1 MIVPMKKVSLVVL
14 DSERKEVLKNLRK
27 LSIVHLEQVKGSGKE
42 LETLK
47 SDYDCI
53 QKSLALLADI
63 KLPKN
68 NKLIA
73 QKKLSVTKSL
83 EMAENI
89 ANLFNQ
95 KKEIFNLIASNKSEI
110 ERLGKWGGVNPE
122 DFNYL
127 AEKGVFLSLY
137 EISNAKYLTL
147 SEDVRSVFVNRDKN
161 YTRFMFWGNE
171 NTDEPEDMP
180 AEAFK
185 VVMPEKSTREL
196 VAEIEESRVSLEKL
210 ILKIEACCVYKDTL
224 EDALKDFLK
233 KLEFENV
240 YSGMWRESQEL
251 SDNVQI
257 EQSVQNTEITSNRE
271 KKVTPVANFSKDL
284 ACLSGYLPEENLK
297 ELEESAKKNHWAL
310 MSKDP
315 ETDDTKVPTKLKNNK
330 FVSLIYP
337 VTNFLGTVP
346 GYHEYDISGWFLL
359 FFTLFFAMI
368 WGDAGY
374 GSILTVMALAG
385 VLITL
390 SKKKKVSPVILLL
403 LLLGVTT
410 TLWGIITCNYFGI
423 KISTLPTFL
432 KRLSFGPLSNATAAI
447 SNEKNKWVTQN
458 LQIFCFSVALV
469 QLSVAHIKGIVHF
482 IKSLR
487 AFGELG
493 SLFMLWGMYY
503 VVLFMVVDGTRF
515 SFGAVYAGIPVTT
528 IVFGLLGLGFIL
540 NFVFSSYAGSIKESV
555 LNSCIN
561 IVSVLLGVVNV
572 FSDIVSYIRLWAVAL
587 AGAAIS
593 ATVNSMAG
601 PMFGGFLIFAAL
613 LIFLLG
619 HGLNFM
625 LNLLSVIVHGV
636 RLNTLEFT
644 SHLGME
650 WSGFNY
656 EPFSED

>member
-14 DSERKEVLKNLRK
+14 DSERKEVLKKLRK
-27 LSIVHLEQVKGSGKE
+27 LSIVHLEQIKGSGKE
-42 LETLK
+42 LDALK
-47 SDYDCI
+47 ANYDII
-53 QKSLALLADI
+53 QNSLALLADI

-68 NKLIA
+68 HAFLE
-73 QKKLSVTKSL
+73 QKKVSVSEAL
-83 EMAENI
+83 EIAKNI
-89 ANLFNQ
+89 AALFEQ
-95 KKEIFNLIASNKSEI
+95 KKEIFNLIATNQAEI
-110 ERLGKWGGVNPE
+110 ERLGKWGGVTPE
-122 DFNYL
+122 DFDYL
-127 AEKGVFLSLY
+127 ANKGVFLSLY

-147 SEDVRSVFVNRDKN
+147 PEDVKSIFVNRDKN
-161 YTRFMFWGNE
+161 YTRFMFWGSE
-171 NTDEPEDMP
+171 NTEEPEDMP

-185 VVMPEKSTREL
+185 IVMPEKSTREL
-196 VAEIEESRVSLEKL
+196 AAEIEESRVSLEKL
-210 ILKIEACCVYKDTL
+210 IAKIESCCVYK
-224 EDALKDFLK
+224 EALKDALAAFSK

-240 YSGMWRESQEL
+240 YSGMWHESKETEPE
-251 SDNVQI
+251 NKI
-257 EQSVQNTEITSNRE
+257 EQKDLNTQVVSIQED
-271 KKVTPVANFSKDL
+271 KKTPVVNFSKEL
-284 ACLSGYLPEENLK
+284 ACVSGYLPAQNIK
-297 ELEESAKKNHWAL
+297 DLEDTARKNHWGL
-310 MSKDP
+310 ISKDP
-315 ETDDTKVPTKLKNNK
+315 EADDTNVPTKLKNNK
-330 FVSLIYP
+330 LVSLIYP
-337 VTNFLGTVP
+337 VTDFLGTVP

-359 FFTLFFAMI
+359 FFTIFFAMI

-374 GSILTVMALAG
+374 GAILSVIALAG
-385 VLITL
+385 VFITL
-390 SKKKKVSPVILLL
+390 SKKKKVSPVIFLL

-410 TLWGIITCNYFGI
+410 TVWGVITCNYFGI
-423 KISTLPTFL
+423 TINKLPSFL
-432 KRLSFGPLSNATAAI
+432 KNLSFAPLSNATAAI
-447 SNEKNKWVTQN
+447 SDEKSKWVTQN
-458 LQIFCFSVALV
+458 LQIFCFTVALV

-482 IKSLR
+482 IKSFR

-515 SFGAVYAGIPVTT
+515 SFNAVYAGIPIST

-540 NFVFSSYAGSIKESV
+540 NFIFSSYEGSIKESV

-601 PMFGGFLIFAAL
+601 PMLGGFLIFAAL